1 MPSYEQRGKNKLWSV
16 CFREFDLDTNEE
28 KRMRLSGYKTKREA
42 QAAYHDHLTEYEKE
56 KALRA
61 SINAK
66 NPQLELTFGQLADLY
81 FESLRTGARTSSMVT
96 FRSKYNSNVREYFE
110 DKKVCEI
117 TPKDIVDWQNILLDK
132 DYKYNYL
139 RALREFF
146 NSVWLFGERT
156 YDIKNIARKVKGFR
170 NLNPTN
176 KKPKVWT
183 KEEVKEF
190 LNAVED
196 DGFRLFFKTMYV
208 TGCRRGEI
216 FALAWEDI
224 DEEQSVIHITKSLS
238 RKKKPWAVTPPKNEQ
253 SIRDIRVDRGLVAEL
268 KAHAKKR
275 GWTNPFL
282 FGKEDKPYAERTT
295 ERAMWD
301 AIEKADLPPRTMHC
315 LRHSCASHLISQGVS
330 IVAVSQRLGHKD
342 IRETLNTYAHMMP
355 NDVEKMVELMTI

>member
-1 MPSYEQRGKNKLWSV
+1 MPSYEQRGKQKLWSV

-28 KRMRLSGYKTKREA
+28 KRLRLSGYKTKREA
-42 QAAYHDHLTEYEKE
+42 QAAYHEHLTAYEEE

-61 SINAK
+61 SVNAK
-66 NPQLELTFGQLADLY
+66 NPQLELTFGQLAELY
-81 FESLRTGARTSSMVT
+81 FQSLRAGARESSMVT

-110 DKKVCEI
+110 NKKVCEI
-117 TPKDIVDWQNILLDK
+117 TPKDIVDWQNSLLDK

-146 NSVWLFGERT
+146 NSVWLFAETT
-156 YDIKNIARKVKGFR
+156 YDIKNVARKVKGFR
-170 NLNPTN
+170 NTNPTD
-176 KKPKVWT
+176 KKPKIWT
-183 KEEVKEF
+183 KNEVKEF
-190 LNAVED
+190 LDAVED

-224 DEEQSVIHITKSLS
+224 EEEQCIIRIRKSLS
-238 RKKKPWAVTPPKNEQ
+238 RKNKPWCVTPPKNAT
-253 SIRDIRVDRGLVAEL
+253 SIRDIKVDKGLIAEL

-275 GWTNPFL
+275 GWKNQFL
-282 FGKEDKPYAERTT
+282 FGTDDKPYAERTT

-342 IRETLNTYAHMMP
+342 TRETLNTYAHMMP
-355 NDVEKMVELMTI
+355 NDVDRMVDILTF